1 MGKKPSKVLSLC
13 LLTALAPA
21 TLFAESRKEIGTVVT
36 TQGHVAVVD
45 PSGVSQEVER
55 RGKLREGD
63 VVVVETDGF
72 VSFRMVDNAHLSLGP
87 ATELAFTTYRHD
99 GTPATKDSIV
109 LNLKR
114 GCFRARVGTAGS
126 GRRDDYR
133 VETPVANIAVE
144 ASFHGATL
152 VNDSLYTATWDGAT
166 VVSNALGSL
175 NLGEY
180 GDYEFSR
187 TFAGEAPKGLAALLP
202 AAACEPPESLDGK
215 LQRHEGT
222 QRTAQDKDDG
232 EG

>member
-1 MGKKPSKVLSLC
+1 MGKKPLKVLPFC
-13 LLTALAPA
+13 LLAVLAPA

-36 TQGHVAVVD
+36 TQGHIAVVD
-45 PSGVSQEVER
+45 PSGAAQAVER
-55 RGKLREGD
+55 RGKLHEGD
-63 VVVVETDGF
+63 VVVVGPDGF

-87 ATELAFTTYRHD
+87 STELAFTTYRHD
-99 GTPATKDSIV
+99 GKPATKDSVV

-114 GCFRARVGTAGS
+114 GCFRARVGSAGA

-133 VETPVANIAVE
+133 VETPVANIAVD

-152 VNDSLYTATWDGAT
+152 VGDSLYTATWDGAT

-180 GDYEFSR
+180 GDHEFSR
-187 TFAGEAPKGLAALLP
+187 TFAGEAPRGLAALLP
-202 AAACEPPESLDGK
+202 AAACEPPESLDGASE
-215 LQRHEGT
+215 RHEGT
-222 QRTAQDKDDG
+222 RRTKQDGDDG